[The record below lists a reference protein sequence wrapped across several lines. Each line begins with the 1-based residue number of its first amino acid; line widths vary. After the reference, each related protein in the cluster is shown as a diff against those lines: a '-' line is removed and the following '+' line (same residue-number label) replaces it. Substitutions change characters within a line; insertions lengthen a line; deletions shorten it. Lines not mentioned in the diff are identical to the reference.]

1 MTKIM
6 MFGVREDEKG
16 LAREWAK
23 ENKVTLDFSEDILT
37 METIEQL
44 EAYDG
49 VTTQQT
55 GKLDDRI
62 YKRLNELGIKQIAQ
76 RSAGFDMYNLEEA
89 AKNDVIISNVP
100 SYSPNSISEY
110 AVTAALQLVRKT
122 DLIEKKV
129 KEHDFRWIEE
139 IRARE
144 IKSLEV
150 AIIGTGRIG
159 QIAAQIFRGFGS
171 KVVGY
176 DLYPNEAAKEFIEYK
191 DSVEEA
197 IENADIV
204 SIHMPATEDNYHLFN
219 KDLFNLFK
227 DGAIFINTARGSI
240 VDTKALIEA
249 LDNGKLA
256 GAALDTYEY
265 ESTYFPKDYR
275 GKEITD
281 PVLKELLAREDV
293 LLTPHIAFYTDVAVK
308 NLVEG
313 GLDAV
318 LSVLKTGTC
327 ETRLN

>member
-16 LAREWAK
+16 LAREWASK
-23 ENKVTLDFSEDILT
+23 NNVELDFSEDILT

-44 EAYDG
+44 KAYDG
-49 VTTQQT
+49 VSTQQT

-89 AKNDVIISNVP
+89 AKNDIIISNVP

-122 DLIEKKV
+122 ALIEKRV
-129 KEHDFRWIEE
+129 KENDFRWIEE

-176 DLYPNEAAKEFIEYK
+176 DLYPNEAAKDYIDYK
-191 DSVEEA
+191 DSLEEA
-197 IENADIV
+197 VQNADIV
-204 SIHMPATEDNYHLFN
+204 SIHMPATADNYHMFDQALF
-219 KDLFNLFK
+219 DQFK

-240 VDTKALIEA
+240 VDTEALIAA
-249 LDNGKLA
+249 LDSGKLES
-256 GAALDTYEY
+256 AALDTYEY
-265 ESTYFPKDYR
+265 ESTYFTKDYR
-275 GKEITD
+275 GQEIED
-281 PVLKELLAREDV
+281 SVLQELLTREDV
-293 LLTPHIAFYTDVAVK
+293 LLTPHIAFYTDIAVK

-313 GLDAV
+313 GLDAT
-318 LSVLKTGTC
+318 LSVIKTGTC
-327 ETRLN
+327 DTKLN